1 VLCSYQHQIKMP
13 SQPKGVDSVSGG
25 LAVVACINE
34 VPITTQTRSTTVNLS
49 LVATILQYHLLLCW
63 PLLAKSVM

>member
-1 VLCSYQHQIKMP
+1 MAVNNFLRRYHHQIKLP

-34 VPITTQTRSTTVNLS
+34 VISHSWPHC
-49 LVATILQYHLLLCW
+49 ALLLSYHFIIEPW
-63 PLLAKSVM
+63 NYHDH